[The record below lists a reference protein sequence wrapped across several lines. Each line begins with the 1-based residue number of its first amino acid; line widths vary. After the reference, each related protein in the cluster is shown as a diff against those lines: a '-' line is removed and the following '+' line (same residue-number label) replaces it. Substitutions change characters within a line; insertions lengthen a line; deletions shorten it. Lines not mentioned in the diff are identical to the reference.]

1 MSQCLYLIYLFF
13 QFSFVKLKLIYLPIN
28 IEPIDEKNFNFTKSF
43 LNRDV
48 TTEIKIG
55 TPSQKIT
62 PILSLT
68 KSIFYISDMLYE
80 IKNNSKTYKE
90 IQLMIKPNIGNKVYL
105 SQDTFTFIN
114 EKNKDISFNDL
125 PFLLAREINKNT
137 FNNFLGLS
145 PGLSYDNLN
154 ENLLITLKKNNI
166 TNSRIFT
173 IKFDKYNISK
183 GELIIGGYPSEYD
196 KNYQEKNFQSRKVH
210 VTTYDVAWSLIMNK
224 FYYGNDCIMDKYELE
239 VEFDLNLNGIFAI
252 KSLFDFIDQL
262 YFNQYV
268 NNSQCFFYNV
278 SDRYFYYVCDKTI
291 DVTQFKD
298 IKFLCKDMNYTFVIN
313 LKELYE
319 EINGLYYFMVFY
331 DKLLPYKWTLGIP
344 FLRKYQMV
352 FNQDKKII
360 GFYTH
365 IGNSINFGNI
375 LLYILIIILFLVIV
389 ILAFYYYKFF
399 KKKNRK
405 IRSNEIDENYDY
417 ISNEKLI

>member
-1 MSQCLYLIYLFF
+1 MSQCLYLIFLFF
-13 QFSFVKLKLIYLPIN
+13 QFSFVKLIIIYLPIN
-28 IEPIDEKNFNFTKSF
+28 IEAIDENNFNFTKSF

-55 TPSQKIT
+55 TPYQKIT

-68 KSIFYISDMLYE
+68 KSMFYISDIFD

-90 IQLMIKPNIGNKVYL
+90 IELVNKPNIGKKVYL

-114 EKNKDISFNDL
+114 EKNKEISFNDL
-125 PFLLAREINKNT
+125 PFLLNREVKNNT
-137 FNNFLGLS
+137 LNNLLGIS
-145 PGLSYDNLN
+145 PGLSYDNSN
-154 ENLLITLKKNNI
+154 ENLLIILKTNNI

-173 IKFDKYNISK
+173 IKFDKYNKSK

-196 KNYQEKNFQSRKVH
+196 KNYQEKNFQFMKVL
-210 VTTYDVAWSLIMNK
+210 VTYYDVAWSFNMNK
-224 FYYGNDCIMDKYELE
+224 IYYGNDCIMDKYELL
-239 VEFDLNLNGIFAI
+239 VDFDINLNGIFAI
-252 KSLFDFIDQL
+252 KSLFDLIDQL

-278 SDRYFYYVCDKTI
+278 SNRYFYYVCDKTI

-298 IKFLCKDMNYTFVIN
+298 IKFFCKDMNYTFVIN

-331 DKLLPYKWTLGIP
+331 DKLLPNKWTLGIP

-360 GFYTH
+360 GVYTH

-375 LLYILIIILFLVIV
+375 LLNILIIILFLVIV
-389 ILAFYYYKFF
+389 ILAFFYYKFF

-405 IRSNEIDENYDY
+405 IRSNEIDDNYDY
-417 ISNEKLI
+417 ISNEKLIN